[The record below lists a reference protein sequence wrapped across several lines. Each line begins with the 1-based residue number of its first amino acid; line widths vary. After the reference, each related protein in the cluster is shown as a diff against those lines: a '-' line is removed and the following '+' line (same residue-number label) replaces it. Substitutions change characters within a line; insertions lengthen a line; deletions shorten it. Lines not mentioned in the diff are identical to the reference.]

1 MKLTKKLL
9 ILASLSMGLV
19 ANAQDRITND
29 DGVEILPESGQFAIG
44 FNAVPLLNIIGN
56 ATAGGNK
63 FINNMFS
70 QNSIYGKYMLDE
82 STAIRANLNIGFSNF
97 NNRNFV
103 FNDAVSSP
111 DSLVTDRITVNSQ
124 TFMLGG
130 GYEFRKGE
138 GRVQAIFGGDLGFM
152 FQRST
157 RSYSYGNDF
166 GTLNQTATSTNW
178 SNDGQ
183 VNGVSSQGQRLV
195 ENIAGNSFGVGL
207 RPFVGIEYFF
217 APKISIGAEFGW
229 NIMYMNTSDGESV
242 TEYYSPSL
250 ETVIEERAPSAGSN
264 GFNGAIDNLNGAVTL
279 MFYF

>member
-1 MKLTKKLL
+1 MKLTKKFLV
-9 ILASLSMGLV
+9 LATLSFGLV
-19 ANAQDRITND
+19 ANAQDRITNK

-63 FINNMFS
+63 FINNMFG

-82 STAIRANLNIGFSNF
+82 STALRANLNIGFNNF
-97 NNRNFV
+97 TNRNFV
-103 FNDAVSSP
+103 FNDAISSP

-138 GRVQAIFGGDLGFM
+138 GRIQAIFGGDLGFM
-152 FQRST
+152 FQRT
-157 RSYSYGNDF
+157 KRSYSYGNDF

-183 VNGVSSQGQRLV
+183 VIGSSSQGQRLV
-195 ENIAGNSFGVGL
+195 ENIAGNTFGVGV

-229 NIMYMNTSDGESV
+229 NIMYTNTSDGESM
-242 TEYYSPSL
+242 TEFYSPSL
-250 ETVIEERAPSAGSN
+250 ETVIEERVPSAGSQ